1 MSVDLST
8 PAPRT
13 AKAKDTISKTL
24 EMDIIFGHIAPGDRL
39 IEDELM
45 ERFSGS
51 RHAIRAAIDTVVKR
65 GLAKREP
72 NKGAHAC
79 RYSHTQITQMYELR
93 NILQDAAITS
103 IRFPVDPTVITALSI
118 LNDAH
123 GTACKRGDLEAMFHL
138 NEQFHRTVFACCD
151 NKELC
156 AAIEAE
162 SRKTQPI
169 RTNSFKVS
177 GYLALARKEH
187 RQIIDALVASDHA
200 ALLML
205 SRAHIDRPMR
215 DYIKRY
221 QLVE

>member
-1 MSVDLST
+1 M
-8 PAPRT
+8 PRT
-13 AKAKDTISKTL
+13 AKPKESISQTL
-24 EMDIIFGHIAPGDRL
+24 EMDIIFGRIAPGDRL

-45 ERFSGS
+45 ERFCAS
-51 RHAIRAAIDTVVKR
+51 RHGIRAAIDTVVKR

-79 RYSHTQITQMYELR
+79 SYSHTQITQMYELR
-93 NILQDAAITS
+93 NILQDAALAS
-103 IRFPVDPTVITALSI
+103 IRFPVDPTVITALTI

-123 GTACKRGDLEAMFHL
+123 CTASKRSDLEAMFHL
-138 NEQFHRTVFACCD
+138 NDQFHRTVFACCD

-177 GYLALARKEH
+177 GYLALARAEH
-187 RQIIDALVASDHA
+187 RQIIEALISGDHA
-200 ALLML
+200 TLLML
-205 SRAHIDRPMR
+205 SRTHIERPMR
-215 DYIKRY
+215 DYIKQY
-221 QLVE
+221 QLVKRS